1 MTGGGF
7 YVVSFVSC
15 SSCFMLKFSGRYV
28 IKLLGVWRA
37 QAPLFLITGAVP
49 AVGQMSVWPVS
60 VHHHCPCQWLSWVPF
75 WMFFYSEAQIPAFVR
90 RQLEFQGGCGPTL
103 DINCP
108 AVLWTSILN
117 SGWATC
123 LKMAKPSYCSGSWM
137 AVGRA
142 CCQWEMLHYGNKI
155 TSESSPSLLPSQ
167 RHLLWLFSDHFCCKI
182 RHKSRFE
189 ILVQCFCVQ
198 MLANIALS
206 ICCEGL

>member
-75 WMFFYSEAQIPAFVR
+75 WMFFIQKLRYLP
-90 RQLEFQGGCGPTL
+90 LWGGNWSFRVAP
-103 DINCP
+103 P
-108 AVLWTSILN
+108 WTSIVQLR
-117 SGWATC
+117 SGHQFWTPAEP
-123 LKMAKPSYCSGSWM
+123 LVWKWPNPLI
-137 AVGRA
+137 AVGLGWLWEEPA
-142 CCQWEMLHYGNKI
+142 VNEKCCTMEIKLLQRVHPPFCLPRDTCCDFSLTTFVVKLG
-155 TSESSPSLLPSQ
+155 TSLGL
-167 RHLLWLFSDHFCCKI
+167 RFLFSVSVCKC
-182 RHKSRFE
+182 
-189 ILVQCFCVQ
+189 LQT
-198 MLANIALS
+198 
-206 ICCEGL
+206 